1 MLQSKKRIP
10 QLLIAALIVALVVP
24 LFHFSRVDADDRDL
38 LRESAGRPY
47 VFIVMDLSS
56 SMNWKVGNELPTL
69 RADDPDAKFHQAKE
83 ALYEVVKEIDDIQF
97 GFGTFNQDA
106 LRLVSKHWLYT
117 AQGGITL
124 SSGRVYPA
132 PGDEH
137 VFGRT
142 WACNEYY
149 LDNTLAAK
157 GCASNKPA
165 DLGDAWQARRMQLY
179 SKLGA
184 TGSESTTFYIRDP
197 DNNKNYTVEFSKA
210 VASSNLGDATLTVQ
224 VKITGTNFNQ
234 TANID
239 FDRVQDFIAFEPG
252 DTKETDEQVA
262 GDQAGYFTGFT
273 SGGNSETAIASDV
286 IIDLRPQNSSC
297 NGWDPNDDEND
308 DEYTNNASLRWPT
321 TGSGLTSEGD
331 VLPWHW
337 EASKSNKVEIL
348 ERLAPNRLLGE
359 VNPDFGV
366 ARYFEDTPTSG
377 SLRPVAGLRA
387 VGARALVPFGE
398 TALNGAVQDF
408 RLWYKDWKAIA
419 SQNDP
424 DWECRSRFLLI
435 LTDGNENCASSVEG
449 QTTALFNS
457 QGIRTFVVG
466 FGVAASAEEDTLDKI
481 ADRGGTGEPFRP
493 QNPQELVQALK
504 EVFGRVREESAAFAS
519 AAVPSVQ
526 ANVADKLYLTSFTP
540 LNDTSFWD
548 GHVDGYLKP
557 LPLTDAGLPDRDKVC
572 QPGDTFSCRAWD
584 GGEQILAQAP
594 EEADIAPTPTV
605 LDPVPARDPRLGL
618 GKNQRRVFYS
628 GMLFASPDTVPYPR
642 IPFWADEASVFNV
655 WNPLL
660 IALGLVPQP
669 TAPFSD
675 PPGLT
680 TTVLDFAAAKVE
692 GQDVLVEA
700 LKIKHETRDA
710 KAADGTVIQI
720 PVDYVL
726 GDIFHS
732 DPIVVGNP
740 NNFFLFNED
749 PESNGNACNDP
760 DPGDFNPGYRCYFEK
775 HINRRKILMFGSND
789 GQIHAFD
796 AGILR
801 ERLNTTTNEVERTFD
816 DGTGREVFSVL
827 PRATMPDVT
836 ALAQD
841 LGHRFTA
848 DGPLVT
854 FDAFIDPEHT
864 GTPTAADRRWRTLVI
879 GGLREGGR
887 SVIALD
893 ITQPDVLTIGID
905 SGRTLANIPIPLTDA
920 SAGPGAPPDFVPS
933 CTAGGAGCEGAY
945 PAIRWEFMDDSDDDG
960 NGYPDLGYTW
970 SIPNTG
976 MIPIDEGGTVVHKP
990 VAIFGGGI
998 DPDLS
1003 IAGVVGNWL
1012 YMVDVE
1018 TGKILYKRALVGAAP
1033 SEVAAVDTDLDLL
1046 IDTVYVGTEAG
1057 HVYKVRIA
1065 ANDPGTLDA
1074 VTGQVTNASWAPF
1087 EIFDTGG
1094 REIYFPPSIFFVADL
1109 GRFGLSF
1116 GTGNRENLWE
1126 TDGGLGGRYY
1136 VLVDN
1141 NFSSGMT
1148 PLTEASLT
1156 QVDVNGAATNANLL
1170 TTAGG
1175 WYFPLLANER
1185 VIAKSLTVTGVTFFT
1200 TFLPEGGPVT
1210 TGGDDV
1216 CARFGT
1222 SRLFIVNTTNGN
1234 GFAPPPIDAND
1245 PCTGSRCTTVP
1256 KFVTN
1261 PFDELST
1268 TKNVDGAG
1276 AGSNN
1281 GDELDDRLQLVLEA
1295 IKDILPD
1302 DCRFSAQSV
1311 LIKTIRSDT
1320 GVVTI
1325 APVPICIVQHN
1336 WTDNG

>member
-10 QLLIAALIVALVVP
+10 HLLIAALIVALVVP

-69 RADDPDAKFHQAKE
+69 RADDPDSKFYQAKE

-142 WACNEYY
+142 WDCDEYF
-149 LDNTLAAK
+149 LSNTLADK

-165 DLGDAWQARRMQLY
+165 DLGDAWQARRMQLFP
-179 SKLGA
+179 KLGA
-184 TGSESTTFYIRDP
+184 GGAESTTFYIRDP
-197 DNNKNYTVEFSKA
+197 DDNKNYDVEFSKPL
-210 VASSNLGDATLTVQ
+210 ASTSIGDTVLTVQ
-224 VKITGTNFNQ
+224 IKITGTSFNQ

-239 FDRVQDFIAFEPG
+239 FDLVQDFIAFEPG

-262 GDQAGYFTGFT
+262 GDHAGYFTGFT
-273 SGGNSETAIASDV
+273 SGGSSETAIASDV

-297 NGWDPNDDEND
+297 NGWDPNDDDND
-308 DEYTNNASLRWPT
+308 DEYTNNSSLRWPT

-337 EASKSNKVEIL
+337 EAGRSNKVEIL

-366 ARYFEDTPTSG
+366 ARYFENTPTSG

-387 VGARALVPFGE
+387 ADARALVPFGE
-398 TALNGAVQDF
+398 TPLNGAVQDF
-408 RLWYKDWKAIA
+408 RLWYKDWKGIA
-419 SQNDP
+419 SVNDP

-449 QTTALFNS
+449 QTTALFNA

-466 FGVAASAEEDTLDKI
+466 FGVAASAEEDTLDQI

-493 QNPQELVQALK
+493 QNPQELVQALQ

-572 QPGDTFSCRAWD
+572 GPGDTFSCRAWD
-584 GGEQILAQAP
+584 GGEQIVFQAP
-594 EEADIAPTPTV
+594 EETDIAPTPTMA
-605 LDPVPARDPRLGL
+605 DPTPTRDPKLGT
-618 GKNQRRVFYS
+618 GKNQRRVYYS
-628 GMLFASPDTVPYPR
+628 GMRFASPDTVPFPR
-642 IPFWADEASVFNV
+642 IPFWADETSAFNT
-655 WNPLL
+655 WNSLL

-675 PPGLT
+675 PPPMT
-680 TTVLDFAAAKVE
+680 TTPLAFAAATDE
-692 GQDVLVEA
+692 GQEVLVEA

-749 PESNGNACNDP
+749 PESNGNACDDP
-760 DPGDFNPGYRCYFEK
+760 DLGDFNPGYRCFFQQQL
-775 HINRRKILMFGSND
+775 NRRKILLFGSND

-801 ERLNTTTNEVERTFD
+801 ERLNTTTNVVERTFD

-827 PRATMPDVT
+827 PRSTMPDVT

-841 LGHRFTA
+841 LGHRFTV

-854 FDAFIDPEHT
+854 FDAFIDPEHA
-864 GTPTAADRRWRTLVI
+864 GTPTEADRRWRTLVI
-879 GGLREGGR
+879 GGMREGGH

-893 ITQPDVLTIGID
+893 VTHPDVLTTGID
-905 SGRTLANIPIPLTDA
+905 SDRTLANIPIPLTDG
-920 SAGPGAPPDFVPS
+920 SAGPGAPPDYVPS
-933 CTAGGAGCEGAY
+933 CATGGANCEGVY
-945 PAIRWEFMDDSDDDG
+945 PAIRWEFTDDSDEDT
-960 NGYPDLGYTW
+960 NTYPDLGYTW

-976 MIPIDEGGTVVHKP
+976 IIQVDEGGTVVRKY

-1003 IAGVVGNWL
+1003 TVGVVGNWL

-1018 TGKILYKRALVGAAP
+1018 TGKILYKRVLVGAAP

-1046 IDTVYVGTEAG
+1046 IDTIYLGTEDG

-1074 VTGQVTNASWAPF
+1074 VTGRITNASWAPF

-1094 REIYFPPSIFFVADL
+1094 REIYFPPSVFFVADL

-1141 NFSSGMT
+1141 DFSSGMT

-1156 QVDVNGAATNANLL
+1156 QVDVNGAAANANLL
-1170 TTAGG
+1170 TSAGG
-1175 WYFPLLANER
+1175 WYFPLLVNER

-1268 TKNVDGAG
+1268 TKNVDGSG